1 MSSKNAV
8 NVRVY
13 NLHILLVQNL
23 NFNRFEAYYKWKY
36 AKVPRAYDDLK
47 TALPPPHWI
56 FKKKRNMVFKSS
68 QYQRK

>member
-1 MSSKNAV
+1 MSKNAV

-23 NFNRFEAYYKWKY
+23 NFNRFEAYYKCRY

-47 TALPPPHWI
+47 TALGLGG
-56 FKKKRNMVFKSS
+56 FKGDLGGSLGLVFKL
-68 QYQRK
+68 